1 MESLWLNRVSLPERE
16 SLSGEHKAD
25 VAVIGGGMAGI
36 LTAYFLKQRGRRP
49 VVLEAA
55 RIGSGQTGRTTAKIT
70 AQHGLIYHRLL
81 RAFGE
86 EKAAQY
92 ARANQR
98 AVKCYQELVN
108 TLSIDCDFEEC
119 ASYLYALE
127 DPQPVELEAQA
138 AQKLGIPSELFGV
151 TELPFPVKT
160 ALRFSGQA
168 QFDPIKFLAA
178 VSKDLVVYEHT
189 PVLEIKGNRLTIPGG
204 IVTANQVVMAT
215 HFPFVNAPGYYFMR
229 MHQER
234 SYVLALENAPKLH
247 GMYYCAEEGGY
258 SFRSAGEYLLLGG
271 AGHRTGENKEGGCY
285 ADLRSAAK
293 RFYPDSREAFAWSAQ
308 DCMPADGVPLIG
320 RFSSETPELYVATGF
335 QKWGMTSSMVSA
347 MILSDLLEGKEPEDA
362 KIFSPQRFN
371 LAASG
376 AALLE
381 DGLQAVKGLG
391 KTLFHFPADAAE
403 DLPAGHGGIVEL
415 SGKKLG
421 VYKDDQGQIFA
432 VQARCP
438 HLGCE
443 LSWNPDEKSW
453 DCPCHGSR
461 FDYQGNL
468 LDNPAQEN
476 LHHQ

>member
-1 MESLWLNRVSLPERE
+1 
-16 SLSGEHKAD
+16 
-25 VAVIGGGMAGI
+25 
-36 LTAYFLKQRGRRP
+36 
-49 VVLEAA
+49 
-55 RIGSGQTGRTTAKIT
+55 
-70 AQHGLIYHRLL
+70 
-81 RAFGE
+81 
-86 EKAAQY
+86 
-92 ARANQR
+92 
-98 AVKCYQELVN
+98 
-108 TLSIDCDFEEC
+108 
-119 ASYLYALE
+119 
-127 DPQPVELEAQA
+127 
-138 AQKLGIPSELFGV
+138 
-151 TELPFPVKT
+151 
-160 ALRFSGQA
+160 
-168 QFDPIKFLAA
+168 
-178 VSKDLVVYEHT
+178 
-189 PVLEIKGNRLTIPGG
+189 
-204 IVTANQVVMAT
+204 
-215 HFPFVNAPGYYFMR
+215 
-229 MHQER
+229 
-234 SYVLALENAPKLH
+234 
-247 GMYYCAEEGGY
+247 
-258 SFRSAGEYLLLGG
+258 
-271 AGHRTGENKEGGCY
+271 
-285 ADLRSAAK
+285 
-293 RFYPDSREAFAWSAQ
+293 
-308 DCMPADGVPLIG
+308 MPADGVPLIG